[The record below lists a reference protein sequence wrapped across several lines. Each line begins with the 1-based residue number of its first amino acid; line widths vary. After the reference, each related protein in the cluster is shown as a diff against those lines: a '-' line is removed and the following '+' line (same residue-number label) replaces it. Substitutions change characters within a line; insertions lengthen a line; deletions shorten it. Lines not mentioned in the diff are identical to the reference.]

1 MRIVLLLFLLFS
13 ALNHFILSQNEES
26 WINEGYPDEVNLLEA
41 DLQTALERV
50 SRAPGLQQVFGLMG
64 KRSSARSQITR
75 RRQKFQTFVG
85 LMGKRNVAES
95 GESDI
100 LLSLPSNV
108 NSTFKN
114 KFYLCFLLG
123 QTQAL

>member
-95 GESDI
+95 G
-100 LLSLPSNV
+100 
-108 NSTFKN
+108 
-114 KFYLCFLLG
+114 

>member
-1 MRIVLLLFLLFS
+1 MKIVLLLLLLFS

-26 WINEGYPDEVNLLEA
+26 WISERYPDEVNLLES
-41 DLQTALERV
+41 DLQTVLERV
-50 SRAPGLQQVFGLMG
+50 SRAPRLQQVFGLMG

-100 LLSLPSNV
+100 LLSLHAYCLE
-108 NSTFKN
+108 T
-114 KFYLCFLLG
+114 
-123 QTQAL
+123 